1 MSEPLIGYPTGWTL
15 AVFDGADAAEASR
28 ADLEA
33 SGIGPDDLILLAG
46 GPDDPE
52 RMSRLG
58 ASSGLGARM
67 RRAMQ
72 FMTMDQ
78 LPDLRVYEL
87 ALEGGRS
94 VLGMRI
100 DDAEQRRRAIEAIRR
115 HGGHFVNRFGAWAT
129 EEIAPWRGEMPKLP
143 QYMKR

>member
-1 MSEPLIGYPTGWTL
+1 MSGRLIGYPTGWTL
-15 AVFDGADAAEASR
+15 AVFDQPDAAEAAR
-28 ADLEA
+28 AELA
-33 SGIGPDDLILLAG
+33 AAGIGPDDLLLLS
-46 GPDDPE
+46 GPDALE

-58 ASSGLGARM
+58 TSSGVAARV
-67 RRAMQ
+67 RRTMQ

-87 ALEGGRS
+87 ALEGGRP
-94 VLGMRI
+94 VLGLHVG
-100 DDAEQRRRAIEAIRR
+100 DAEKRRAATDALRR

-143 QYMKR
+143 QHMQR

>member
-1 MSEPLIGYPTGWTL
+1 VSGRLIGYPTGWTL
-15 AVFDGADAAEASR
+15 AVFDGADAAEA
-28 ADLEA
+28 AMTELDA
-33 SGIGPDDLILLAG
+33 SGIEPGDLVLLSGPDAT
-46 GPDDPE
+46 E

-58 ASSGLGARM
+58 AASGVAARM

-94 VLGMRI
+94 VLGIRV
-100 DDAEQRRRAIEAIRR
+100 DDADRRRSAIEAVRR
-115 HGGHFVNRFGAWAT
+115 RGGHFVNRFGAWAT

-143 QYMKR
+143 QYMQR